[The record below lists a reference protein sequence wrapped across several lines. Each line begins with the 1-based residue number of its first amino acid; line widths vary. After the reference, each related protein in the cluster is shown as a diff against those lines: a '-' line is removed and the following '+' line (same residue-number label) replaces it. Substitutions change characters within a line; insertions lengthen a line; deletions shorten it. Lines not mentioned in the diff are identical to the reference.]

1 MLSRRLVAATLAL
14 ALTTPALALADPGTP
29 AAPTEQARSHYKQG
43 KAYQEAGAYDQA
55 IAEYLEANRLAPR
68 PELYFN
74 IGQCHRLAGHIEEAV
89 RYYHKFVDA
98 MPAAA
103 GADEARRWIA
113 ELELQ
118 LEKQRDQ
125 AKAKAEAAAPAP
137 DLTPP
142 PAAEPPDRGRPAL
155 RWVGIGGVVTGAA
168 LVGLGA
174 YFGARAADE
183 GDALSLVHG
192 EWTAE
197 LDAREVAA
205 RTDEQRMWILVGGGS
220 ALVLGGA
227 CLWWLGGR
235 HVETTPVVSRDSAA
249 LMLRGTF

>member
-1 MLSRRLVAATLAL
+1 MLSRRLVAATLAVAL
-14 ALTTPALALADPGTP
+14 AAPAVALADPPAP
-29 AAPTEQARSHYKQG
+29 AASATERARSHYKQG

-74 IGQCHRLAGHIEEAV
+74 IGQCHRLAGHAEQAV
-89 RYYHKFVDA
+89 KFYHRFVDA
-98 MPAAA
+98 MPDAA

-118 LEKQRDQ
+118 LEKQRQ
-125 AKAKAEAAAPAP
+125 EAKAAGPEA

-142 PAAEPPDRGRPAL
+142 AGDEGHEAGRPAL
-155 RWVGIGGVVTGAA
+155 RWIGIGGVVTGAA

-174 YFGARAADE
+174 YFGARASDE
-183 GDALSLVHG
+183 GDALGGIHG

-197 LDAREVAA
+197 LAAREAA
-205 RTDEQRMWILVGGGS
+205 AQNDEQRMWILVGGGS
-220 ALVLGGA
+220 ALVIGGA

-235 HVETTPVVSRDSAA
+235 RVEAA
-249 LMLRGTF
+249 PIVTREAAGLTVRGTF